1 MIDIENKVIDTVS
14 KAFDGVAEVSS
25 VYSPSS
31 FPFVY
36 VRQVSNVAYFR
47 SYDNALHEHHAR
59 VIFRIECYSELEE
72 GAKQQVKA
80 LMQIAD
86 QTMQD
91 MKFRRSSYGLIPNWD
106 RAITR
111 GYADYSA
118 LVGEPQEIGGD
129 TVFQMYR

>member
-14 KAFDGVAEVSS
+14 RAFDGVAEVSS

-36 VRQVSNVAYFR
+36 VREISNIGYAR
-47 SYDNALHEHHAR
+47 SYDNDLREHHAK
-59 VIFRIECYSELEE
+59 VTVRIECYSELEN
-72 GAKQQVKA
+72 GAKQEVKA

-86 QTMQD
+86 QTMQG
-91 MKFRRSSYGLIPNWD
+91 MKFRRTSYGLIPNWD

-111 GYADYSA
+111 GYADYTA
-118 LVGEPQEIGGD
+118 LVGEPREVGGN

>member
-14 KAFDGVAEVSS
+14 RAFDGVAEVSS
-25 VYSPSS
+25 VYSPSG

-36 VRQVSNVAYFR
+36 VREISNVGYSG
-47 SYDNALHEHHAR
+47 SYDNDLHEHHAR
-59 VIFRIECYSELEE
+59 IVFRIECYSELEN
-72 GAKQQVKA
+72 GAKQEVKA
-80 LMQIAD
+80 MMQIAD
-86 QTMQD
+86 QTMQS
-91 MKFRRSSYGLIPNWD
+91 MKFRRTSYGLIPNWD

-118 LVGEPQEIGGD
+118 LVGEPKEIEGN